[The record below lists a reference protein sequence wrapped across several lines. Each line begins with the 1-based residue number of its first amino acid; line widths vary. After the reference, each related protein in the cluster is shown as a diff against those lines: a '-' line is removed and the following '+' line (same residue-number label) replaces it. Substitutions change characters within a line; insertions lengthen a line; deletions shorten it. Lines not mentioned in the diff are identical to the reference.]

1 MDNETDSQTDRR
13 KRNPHAVH
21 SMAQA
26 QHSTEQRDTGDR
38 ATSKATGAAVQ
49 SPDMLGQ
56 GQTLVCYTASV
67 SGLGSRQRGPMAA
80 GGAGGLASLQSTE
93 QGKAAC
99 TCSRR
104 GRGIAPPVQSAA
116 GTALASQPGPSWVGM
131 RPRRPLQDVR
141 EVREVGKGPAPGAG
155 TWPWYLALVPA
166 RGSWQAWHR
175 GTVGRK
181 EPPPKEGR
189 SSGLPQQARRDL
201 LLPSETSAGKG
212 RCRDQLQPRFK
223 ISLGPRR
230 PILLVHAAPT

>member
-1 MDNETDSQTDRR
+1 MNNETDGQDGQMET
-13 KRNPHAVH
+13 KPTPQCT
-21 SMAQA
+21 AQA

-38 ATSKATGAAVQ
+38 ATSKAAGAAVQ

-104 GRGIAPPVQSAA
+104 ARGIAPPVQSAA

-141 EVREVGKGPAPGAG
+141 EVREVGKGPAPSAG
-155 TWPWYLALVPA
+155 TWPWCLAVAPA

-175 GTVGRK
+175 GTVA
-181 EPPPKEGR
+181 GR
-189 SSGLPQQARRDL
+189 SLPRKAGRRACPQQARCDL

-230 PILLVHAAPT
+230 PILLVRAAPT

>member
-1 MDNETDSQTDRR
+1 MGRGGGARRAPTATVEVRKRYDNNDGDGGDEMDNETASQTDRR
-13 KRNPHAVH
+13 TDGNETHTQCTAWHKHNT
-21 SMAQA
+21 AQN
-26 QHSTEQRDTGDR
+26 S
-38 ATSKATGAAVQ
+38 ATQEIGRPSKATGAEVQ

-141 EVREVGKGPAPGAG
+141 EVREVGKGPAPSAG
-155 TWPWYLALVPA
+155 TWPWYLAVVPA
-166 RGSWQAWHR
+166 RSSCPPVASVAPGQEGASSQGRQVVGPAPAG
-175 GTVGRK
+175 GT
-181 EPPPKEGR
+181 
-189 SSGLPQQARRDL
+189 
-201 LLPSETSAGKG
+201 
-212 RCRDQLQPRFK
+212 
-223 ISLGPRR
+223 
-230 PILLVHAAPT
+230 